1 MTHAEDIAAPSPA
14 WCSPEEWDARLKLAA
29 TYRVF
34 HLLGWTELI
43 FNHITLR
50 VPGPGPG
57 PGKHF
62 LINPFGLTYDEVTAS
77 NLVKIDLSGNILSPS
92 DHPINPAGFV
102 IHSAI
107 HEHVE
112 NAHCVMH
119 THTTAGL
126 SVACMEQG
134 LSYTNF
140 YAAQLYGMVAYHPFE
155 GITVHNEEKSRL
167 LASMGDKRLLILR
180 NHGLLS
186 HGATL
191 AHAFALL
198 WTLNRACE
206 IQVVTHSMQGNTL
219 PISEH
224 IVKGATRD
232 ALQFSP
238 AHGAGENIL
247 AALIRRVDRIDASYR
262 R

>member
-1 MTHAEDIAAPSPA
+1 VTANEHSTPPAPA
-14 WCSPEEWDARLKLAA
+14 WCSPEEWEARLKLAA

-34 HLLGWTELI
+34 HMLGWTELI

-50 VPGPGPG
+50 VPGPD
-57 PGKHF
+57 KHF
-62 LINPFGLTYDEVTAS
+62 LINPFGLTFDEVTAS
-77 NLVKIDLSGNILSPS
+77 NLVKIDLNGKILSPS
-92 DHPINPAGFV
+92 DYPINPAGFV

-112 NAHCVMH
+112 DAHCVMH

-126 SVACMEQG
+126 SVACMEGG

-140 YAAQLYGMVAYHPFE
+140 YSAQLHNMVAYHPFE
-155 GITVHNEEKSRL
+155 GITIHDEEKSRL
-167 LASMGDKRLLILR
+167 LSSMGNKRLLILR

-186 HGATL
+186 HGTTL

-206 IQVVTHSMQGNTL
+206 IQVVTHSMHGNTL
-219 PISEH
+219 PISDE
-224 IVKGATRD
+224 IVKGTTRD
-232 ALQFSP
+232 SLQFSP
-238 AHGAGENIL
+238 AHGAGENVL
-247 AALIRRVDRIDASYR
+247 AALIRRVDRTDASYR
-262 R
+262 G

>member
-1 MTHAEDIAAPSPA
+1 MNATAESTRPHWCEPQEWAA
-14 WCSPEEWDARLKLAA
+14 RVQLAA

-34 HLLGWTELI
+34 HQLGWTELI

-50 VPGPGPG
+50 VPGPH
-57 PGKHF
+57 KHF
-62 LINPFGLTYDEVTAS
+62 LINPFGLAYDEIKAS
-77 NLVKIDLSGNILSPS
+77 NLVKIDLEGRILSPS
-92 DHPINPAGFV
+92 DYPINPAGFV

-107 HEHVE
+107 HANVE
-112 NAHCVMH
+112 DAHCVMH

-126 SVACMEQG
+126 AVACMESG
-134 LSYTNF
+134 LASTNF
-140 YAAQLYGMVAYHPFE
+140 YSAQLHGMVAYHDFE
-155 GITVHNEEKSRL
+155 GITVHDEEKPRL

-180 NHGLLS
+180 SHGLLA
-186 HGATL
+186 HGVNL

-206 IQVVTHSMQGNTL
+206 IQVVTDSMRGQTL
-219 PISEH
+219 PIDPAITERS
-224 IVKGATRD
+224 TRD

-247 AALIRRVDRIDASYR
+247 AALIRRVDRHDPSYKE
-262 R
+262 

>member
-1 MTHAEDIAAPSPA
+1 MTVPGHSAPPAPA
-14 WCSPEEWDARLKLAA
+14 WCSPDEWEARLKLAA

-34 HLLGWTELI
+34 HMLGWTEVI

-50 VPGPGPG
+50 VPG

-62 LINPFGLTYDEVTAS
+62 LINPFGLTFDEVTAS
-77 NLVKIDLSGNILSPS
+77 NLIKIDLNGKVLSPS
-92 DHPINPAGFV
+92 DYPINRAGFV

-112 NAHCVMH
+112 DAHCVMH

-126 SVACMEQG
+126 SVACMEDG

-140 YAAQLYGMVAYHPFE
+140 YSAQLHNMVAYHSFE
-155 GITVHNEEKSRL
+155 GITVHDEEKSRL
-167 LASMGDKRLLILR
+167 LSSMGDKRLLILR

-191 AHAFALL
+191 AHAFVLL
-198 WTLNRACE
+198 LTLNRACE
-206 IQVVTHSMQGNTL
+206 IQVVTHSMRGNTI
-219 PISEH
+219 PISNE

-232 ALQFSP
+232 SLRFSP
-238 AHGAGENIL
+238 THGAGENVL
-247 AALIRRVDRIDASYR
+247 AALIRSVDRIDPSYR
-262 R
+262 G

>member
-1 MTHAEDIAAPSPA
+1 MSAVAEATRPDWCEPQEWAA
-14 WCSPEEWDARLKLAA
+14 RVQLAA

-34 HLLGWTELI
+34 HQLGWTELI

-50 VPGPGPG
+50 VPGPH
-57 PGKHF
+57 KHF
-62 LINPFGLTYDEVTAS
+62 LINPFGLAYDEVKAS
-77 NLVKIDLSGNILSPS
+77 NLVKIDLEGKILSPS
-92 DHPINPAGFV
+92 DYPINPAGFV

-107 HEHVE
+107 HANVE
-112 NAHCVMH
+112 DAHCVMH

-126 SVACMEQG
+126 AVACMESG
-134 LSYTNF
+134 LASTNF
-140 YAAQLYGMVAYHPFE
+140 YSAQLHNMVAYHDFE
-155 GITVHNEEKSRL
+155 GITVHNEEQPRL

-180 NHGLLS
+180 NHGLLA
-186 HGATL
+186 HGVSL

-206 IQVVTHSMQGNTL
+206 IQVVTDSMHGRAL
-219 PISEH
+219 PIDPAVTERS
-224 IVKGATRD
+224 TRD

-247 AALIRRVDRIDASYR
+247 TALIRRVERQDPSYKE
-262 R
+262 